1 MSIEDCIVRSALWA
15 AYGDAV
21 GFIGEM
27 ADAEKV
33 RYRTGGSSRIEGAGS
48 WRRRIGG
55 RFGGIVQLPAGCYS
69 DDTQLRL
76 ATSRAI
82 RANGE
87 FDVEAFAKV
96 ELPVWASYALGA
108 GKTTR
113 TAAKALAQP
122 RATWVTNFFDVE
134 DANYVR
140 AGGNGAAMR
149 IQPHVWSAKD
159 WQRPETFLRD
169 VVRNTIATH
178 GDPRGI
184 VGAVIHALFLADTL
198 AYGRIPAPQRWEGL
212 VNAASAVLDVVD
224 GDSDL
229 RDVWRPLWEQKT
241 ARNFATGVR
250 ETIAECISY
259 CHLISELMTEDIQ
272 GSYAKAVEGL
282 GGFAPESRGSATVT
296 ALLASLLAWLYRANP
311 VEGILCAANVLGSD
325 TDTIASMGG
334 AIMGAVSEI
343 APDDAIAD
351 REYVEREARR
361 LADVRSGSAQGS
373 FSYPDL
379 LRWVAPRTQL
389 DTVGQSTSGEIVVAG
404 LGPARAIGD
413 PINFRASETEVMQWV
428 ELSFRQ
434 RLLMRQRQPLPVL
447 QMSTVDN
454 KPAGQEPRHGGS
466 LASGLGPEFSSFPQK
481 SLSLD
486 EATRQVINSGFDP
499 EMTGRFLLEFAKGDN
514 GIELAIGFASI
525 VSKAKI
531 ARDQAEHRRDRRKPN
546 N

>member
-1 MSIEDCIVRSALWA
+1 MSTEDSIVRSALWA

-33 RYRTGGSSRIEGAGS
+33 RYRTGGSSRIEGAQS

-55 RFGGIVQLPAGCYS
+55 RFGGMVQLPAGCYS

-96 ELPVWASYALGA
+96 ELPVWVSYALGA

-122 RATWVTNFFDVE
+122 SPTWVTNFFDIEGV
-134 DANYVR
+134 NYVR

-169 VVRNTIATH
+169 VVHNTIVTH

-198 AYGRIPAPQRWEGL
+198 AHREIPAPQRWEEL
-212 VNAASAVLDVVD
+212 VDAASAVIDLVD
-224 GDSDL
+224 GDSHL
-229 RDVWRPLWEQKT
+229 RDIWRPLWEQKT
-241 ARNFATGVR
+241 TRNFATGIR
-250 ETIAECISY
+250 ETIAECINY
-259 CHLISELMTEDIQ
+259 CHLISELMTEDAE
-272 GSYAKAVEGL
+272 GSYVKAVERL

-296 ALLASLLAWLYRANP
+296 ALLASLLAWLYRAKP
-311 VEGILCAANVLGSD
+311 MEGILCAANVLGSD

-334 AIMGAVSEI
+334 AIMGAVCEM
-343 APDDAIAD
+343 APIEAIAD

-361 LADVRSGSAQGS
+361 LADVRRGTAQEN
-373 FSYPDL
+373 FTYPDL

-389 DTVGQSTSGEIVVAG
+389 DTVGQSTSGEIVIAG
-404 LGPARAIGD
+404 LGSAQAIGA
-413 PINFRASETEVMQWV
+413 PINSRASATEVIQWV
-428 ELSFRQ
+428 ELSFGQ
-434 RLLMRQRQPLPVL
+434 RLLMRQRRPLPVL
-447 QMSTVDN
+447 PTADN
-454 KPAGQEPRHGGS
+454 KSAGQAPRQGDV
-466 LASGLGPEFSSFPQK
+466 LASGPLPEFGSPAK
-481 SLSLD
+481 KPLSLD
-486 EATRQVINSGFDP
+486 EASRQVIRSGFDP
-499 EMTGRFLLEFAKGDN
+499 EMTGRFLLEFATGDN
-514 GIELAIGFASI
+514 GIELAVGFAAI